1 MSDLK
6 KGKLLT
12 ALERLEKRMNELRI
26 FAKKSLGQNFLIS
39 DGVINKIL
47 AAVDDEKPAFVIEVG
62 PGCGA
67 LTDILSEKYKQL
79 TLIELDHSLAEF
91 WRSHGFQVIEADAL
105 QMDWEFSEQHL
116 LVSNLPYQISSS
128 LVIDRSLDEVPLKA
142 MILMFQ
148 KEVAQRIRAPAQ
160 TEHYGM
166 LSVIAQEFWTI
177 ETVCDAGSREFKP
190 APKVSSRV
198 LKFLPRKSNIIDKR
212 QFLSFVKTCF
222 QQRRRVLSTN
232 ITSLDSKFDK
242 TMLHQ
247 WLQENSK
254 SEKVRVEELS
264 PIEINSLYHF
274 LRVK

>member
-1 MSDLK
+1 M
-6 KGKLLT
+6 T
-12 ALERLEKRMNELRI
+12 ALERLQKRMEELRI

-47 AAVDDEKPAFVIEVG
+47 AAVDEEKPELLIEIG

-67 LTDILSEKYKQL
+67 LTDLLTEKYKNL
-79 TLIELDHSLAEF
+79 TLIELDRSLAEF
-91 WRSHGFQVIEADAL
+91 WRSHNFTVIEADAL
-105 QMDWEFSEQHL
+105 QMDWNFSAEHV

-148 KEVAQRIRAPAQ
+148 KEVAQRIRSLQQ

-166 LSVIAQEFWTI
+166 LSVIAQEFWVI

-198 LKFLPRKSNIIDKR
+198 LKFIPKKSNITDKKSYLR
-212 QFLSFVKTCF
+212 FVKTCF

-232 ITSLDSKFDK
+232 ISSLDSKFDK
-242 TMLHQ
+242 TKLNE
-247 WLQENSK
+247 WLSLNQKN
-254 SEKVRVEELS
+254 EKIRAEELS
-264 PIEINSLYHF
+264 PVEINSLYNF
-274 LRVK
+274 LRVV